1 MSVKEAV
8 IRGNNMLSAAIV
20 GLAGFSFLPEGFIE
34 DKPQYKIDD
43 GLLFLLGLLAIG
55 WYLKGKNKFTRSI
68 WPVVIV
74 WAGLA
79 VKIMGIVIEIK
90 EKDDVG
96 DDFGGFI
103 LFILASVLVSWL
115 YVKAKHIKD

>member
-1 MSVKEAV
+1 MSIKEAV
-8 IRGNNMLSAAIV
+8 VRGNNMLSAAIV
-20 GLAGFSFLPEGFIE
+20 GLAGFSFLPEAFIE
-34 DKPQYKIDD
+34 DKSQYKIDD
-43 GLLFLLGLLAIG
+43 SVLFLLGLVAIG

-103 LFILASVLVSWL
+103 LFVLASILVTWL
-115 YVKAKHIKD
+115 YIKAKHIKD